1 MRPVRLQFLHCAIAV
16 ATLVGSLAGP
26 SFAQTS
32 YPDKP
37 VRILVGF
44 TPGSATDITAR
55 IFAQKFNEAWG
66 VPVTVE
72 NVPGAGGTVALDR
85 AAKAAPDGYTL
96 AYAANGA
103 TTIAP
108 ALQGKLPYDSTSD
121 FTPISLLLQMAS
133 ILAVNNDVPAKTFQ
147 ELLALARSQPG
158 KLSYAS
164 PGVGT
169 PQHIAGEM
177 LKIAAKADIVHVP
190 YRGAVLTDVIGGRVT
205 MTLQNA
211 GAILPIVQ
219 EGKLRGVAVTSL
231 KRSPNLPEVP
241 TIAESGFPGFEATS
255 WFSLL
260 APVGTPAPIV
270 KKIHDEAVKTLADPE
285 MRARFAQL
293 GLDTVGSSPD
303 ALAAV
308 IKSDIAKWSGV
319 IKEAGIKAAE

>member
-1 MRPVRLQFLHCAIAV
+1 MKPVRLQVLSCAVAIA
-16 ATLVGSLAGP
+16 ALVGILGSA

-55 IFAQKFNEAWG
+55 IFAQRFSEAWN

-72 NVPGAGGTVALDR
+72 NVPGAGGTVAADR
-85 AAKAAPDGYTL
+85 VAKAMPDGYTL

-103 TTIAP
+103 MTIAP
-108 ALQGKLPYDSTSD
+108 ALQGKLGYDSTTD
-121 FTPISLLLQMAS
+121 FAPISLLLQMPS
-133 ILAVNNDVPAKTFQ
+133 ILAVNNDMPAKTFQ
-147 ELLALARSQPG
+147 DLLALAKAQPG

-177 LKIAAKADIVHVP
+177 LKILGKVDIVHVP
-190 YRGAVLTDVIGGRVT
+190 YRGAVFTDVIGGRVT
-205 MTLQNA
+205 MTLQNVA
-211 GAILPIVQ
+211 SILPVVR
-219 EGKLRGVAVTSL
+219 EGKLRGLAVTSL
-231 KRSPNLPEVP
+231 KRSPNIPEFP
-241 TIAESGFPGFEATS
+241 TVAESAFPGFEATS
-255 WFSLL
+255 WFSLV
-260 APVGTPAPIV
+260 APAGTPAPIV
-270 KKIHDEAVKTLADPE
+270 KKVHDEAVKMLAEPE
-285 MRARFAQL
+285 ARARFAQL

-319 IKEAGIKAAE
+319 IKEAGIKPGE